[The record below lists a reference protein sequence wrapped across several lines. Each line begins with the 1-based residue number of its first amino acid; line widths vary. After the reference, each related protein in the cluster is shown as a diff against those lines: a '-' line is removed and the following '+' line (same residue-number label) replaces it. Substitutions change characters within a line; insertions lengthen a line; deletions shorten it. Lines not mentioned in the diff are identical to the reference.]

1 MNKERFK
8 ALLKMGFTVD
18 EAFGLLEDLPDPK
31 PDPKPEQK
39 PDPKPEQKPEQKP
52 DEAAP
57 AWFEKYA
64 EDNKKRFD
72 DLEKRIQGKAVQ
84 GAESDKPET
93 KSFDDIMREA
103 YDAIR

>member
-39 PDPKPEQKPEQKP
+39 PED
-52 DEAAP
+52 AAP